1 MRDATISDTQDGTLD
16 QPSLFDTERP
26 RHHTRSSIGT
36 STDTRGETAPRPRW
50 FFEHLLTTAE
60 AFQLACTGRPVTN
73 PFAQRTRDDNDA
85 DVARLGAELAAIDHP
100 DTPTRSAPVER
111 VHDHRGRSR

>member
-16 QPSLFDTERP
+16 QPSLFDTDDLDTTLAP
-26 RHHTRSSIGT
+26 TSGP
-36 STDTRGETAPRPRW
+36 STDARGETAPRPRW